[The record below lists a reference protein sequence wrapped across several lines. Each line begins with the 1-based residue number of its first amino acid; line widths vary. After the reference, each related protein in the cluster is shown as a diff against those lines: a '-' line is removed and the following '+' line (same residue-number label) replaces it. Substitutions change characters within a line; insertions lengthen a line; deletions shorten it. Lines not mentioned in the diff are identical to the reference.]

1 MDARTTFLDCPAYMN
16 ADGTVRCGL
25 PAVVEDSYTLG
36 STDGPVM
43 SVKIHCPAGH
53 WFSGPVSALT
63 VHADTVHADTVHADT
78 VHSDLAPSAPVAV
91 PVRVSPR

>member
-16 ADGTVRCGL
+16 GDGTVRCGL
-25 PAVVEDSYTLG
+25 PAVVEDSYTLS
-36 STDGPVM
+36 STDGPVT

-63 VHADTVHADTVHADT
+63 VHAGTVHSDT

>member
-16 ADGTVRCGL
+16 GDGTVRCGL

-36 STDGPVM
+36 STDGPVT

-63 VHADTVHADTVHADT
+63 VHADAVHADT
-78 VHSDLAPSAPVAV
+78 VHSDLEPSAPVAV
-91 PVRVSPR
+91 PVRISTS